1 MRLQCTYRKRMNKC
15 FLLRVSLLLSL
26 LCVCAHVYVELK
38 GLCLT
43 AAVRLQKQTLN
54 RRHQKAI
61 TRAPLADVASTCC
74 RPLKHHR
81 RIRRWKIDLEPWAAE
96 THDLQEEADRFLRYI
111 STPQVSC
118 ERPAS
123 APPVFDRE
131 EHGSWVLCL
140 DHRFS
145 LAERI
150 ASKHCRVY
158 SLRLGVE
165 DDGLERLLA
174 GSGCEVHCFDPSI
187 RGAHLQDAHMW
198 LHRLSVDW
206 RDPNP
211 AVPAQRLHSGTKKL
225 AAILNDFGHR
235 QVDVLKVD
243 LESAEWKILENLI
256 LEQVLDSIGL
266 LLLELHLHWAGF
278 EVGGDEPS
286 VVRYWFSL
294 LRELERAHFR
304 LYHSYSD
311 PTKPRLFLHRN
322 LRNTSSSFV
331 LGWVNTQFVPQG

>member
-1 MRLQCTYRKRMNKC
+1 MKKC
-15 FLLRVSLLLSL
+15 FLLRASLLLSL
-26 LCVCAHVYVELK
+26 LCVCARVLVELVAP
-38 GLCLT
+38 G
-43 AAVRLQKQTLN
+43 VRLQKPAPDPT
-54 RRHQKAI
+54 HQRAI
-61 TRAPLADVASTCC
+61 ATATGDPADTRSTCC

-81 RIRRWKIDLEPWAAE
+81 RMTRWKIDLEPWAAE
-96 THDLQEEADRFLRYI
+96 TRGLQEEAHRFLRYI

-118 ERPAS
+118 EGAAS
-123 APPVFDRE
+123 APAMFDRE
-131 EHGSWVLCL
+131 DHGSWVLCL
-140 DHRFS
+140 DRRFS
-145 LAERI
+145 LAQRI
-150 ASKHCRVY
+150 STKHCRVY
-158 SLRLGVE
+158 SLRLGAQ

-211 AVPAQRLHSGTKKL
+211 NLRNHSGAKKL
-225 AAILNDFGHR
+225 GAILSAFGHT

-243 LESAEWKILENLI
+243 LESAEWKVLENLV
-256 LEQVLDSIGL
+256 LDQVLDSIGL

-278 EVGGDEPS
+278 EVGGDEPT

-311 PTKPRLFLHRN
+311 PNKPRLVLHRN
-322 LRNTSSSFV
+322 LQNASSSFI
-331 LGWVNTQFVPQG
+331 LGWVNTHFVPLGGSHTNTS